1 MVHAKHTHQGALRLT
16 LWKVAPEGGIR
27 LRGKHAGHVEEGAM
41 KEQTVE
47 QLEGLR
53 AHADA
58 GSLLLTWGEDLME
71 PCGAAVFAGE
81 SAGKAAALLW
91 SAGPLL
97 RFIAL
102 VGSCSVTADEASS
115 ELAKMTEAARDILAI
130 YSAHERSA
138 SAAME
143 ASSESQ
149 GSSRT
154 SMQQRL
160 ASALQAEA
168 YSLH

>member
-1 MVHAKHTHQGALRLT
+1 
-16 LWKVAPEGGIR
+16 
-27 LRGKHAGHVEEGAM
+27 M
-41 KEQTVE
+41 KQQTEE

-53 AHADA
+53 AHADG
-58 GSLLLTWGEDLME
+58 GSLLLTWGEHLKE
-71 PCGAAVFAGE
+71 PSGAAVFAGE
-81 SAGKAAALLW
+81 NAGKAAALLW

-102 VGSCSVTADEASS
+102 VGHCSVSAEEASE

-138 SAAME
+138 SAALA
-143 ASSESQ
+143 ASSDCRDSA
-149 GSSRT
+149 GM

-168 YSLH
+168 CALH